1 MKKMIQDLAAGKSY
15 ELGPTSVCGLKV
27 FCLNVIFIFL
37 FCSTLSIPSCFSF
50 DSQCIDLSFAWCFYY
65 GDSELWPTE
74 PSEFAEE
81 TLIYAIDSFFV
92 VLWPLSHLVFKK
104 KPGKVIP

>member
-1 MKKMIQDLAAGKSY
+1 MEVG
-15 ELGPTSVCGLKV
+15 
-27 FCLNVIFIFL
+27 
-37 FCSTLSIPSCFSF
+37 SF
-50 DSQCIDLSFAWCFYY
+50 Y

-104 KPGKVIP
+104 KPGKVKIDGTDTKRYVSRVSIWTKYMETVPCTFELL